1 MMIFIDI
8 LSWIALLGGSAFVI
22 IGSVGMIRF
31 PEFFTRLHAAGIT
44 DTLGA
49 GLIMLGLILQAGFS
63 QNSLK
68 LGIMVL
74 LVFITSPTASH
85 ALAKAAVYDSLKP
98 WTVRDKKDANDS
110 DHSRGRS
117 DGTDGGSR

>member
-1 MMIFIDI
+1 MDILIDI
-8 LSWIALLGGSAFVI
+8 LSWITLVGGSIFVV
-22 IGSVGMIRF
+22 IGGIGLIRF

-49 GLIMLGLILQAGFS
+49 GLIMVGLILQSGLS

-68 LGIMVL
+68 IGIMLL
-74 LVFITSPTASH
+74 LVFVTSPTASH

-98 WTVRDKKDANDS
+98 WTVRGEKDS
-110 DHSRGRS
+110 DEK
-117 DGTDGGSR
+117 DD